1 MRRMRSVLVRLAWLP
16 VLIVLLAG
24 LAQAA
29 SGRSPGDGRLFLWK
43 IVTPKA
49 TSYLLGSV
57 HVAKPDFYPLD
68 RRVEEAF
75 AQCSVLAVE
84 ADISGGLDQLTD
96 AVKSLGLYPAD
107 GGDGLERH
115 LSPRTLRQFKKI
127 HLDVAA
133 LRQLKPWLAA
143 LVIDAQLF
151 KALGFDVNL
160 GIDKHFLDAARQRRL
175 PVRQLEG
182 LDAQLRLFA
191 DMPEAC
197 ADAQL
202 YEALRSVQTKGRLLK
217 QTIAY
222 WQAGDAEALD
232 RLFARDLAAHPEY
245 RDGAD
250 WFFGRRNRAMAEIVD
265 GWLGEGEPVFVVV
278 GAGHLVGPDG
288 LVALLRAK
296 GYDVTQVGA
305 SSQAL
310 GGSGGPGRRG

>member
-1 MRRMRSVLVRLAWLP
+1 MGRIRSSLIRLAWLP

-24 LAQAA
+24 LAQAGT
-29 SGRSPGDGRLFLWK
+29 GRPQEGGRLFLWK

-57 HVAKPDFYPLD
+57 HVARPDFYPLD

-75 AQCSVLAVE
+75 AQCSALAVE
-84 ADISGGLDQLTD
+84 ADIGVGLDQLAE
-96 AVKSLGLYPAD
+96 AVEKLGYYPAD

-115 LSPRTLRQFKKI
+115 LSPRTLRQFEKI

-151 KALGFDVNL
+151 KALGFDINL
-160 GIDKHFLDAARQRRL
+160 GIDKHFLDAARQRDL
-175 PVRQLEG
+175 PIRQLES

-191 DMPEAC
+191 DMPDAC
-197 ADAQL
+197 AEAQL
-202 YEALRSVQTKGRLLK
+202 YEALRAVQNKGRLLK
-217 QTIAY
+217 KTVAL
-222 WQAGDAEALD
+222 WQAGDAETLAGLV
-232 RLFARDLAAHPEY
+232 ARDLDAHPEY
-245 RDGAD
+245 RDCAD
-250 WFFGRRNRAMAEIVD
+250 GFFGRRNRAMADIVND
-265 GWLGEGEPVFVVV
+265 WLGQGEPVFVVV

-305 SSQAL
+305 SPQAK
-310 GGSGGPGRRG
+310 GGS

>member
-16 VLIVLLAG
+16 VLIVLLSG
-24 LAQAA
+24 LAQAG

-43 IVTPKA
+43 LVTPKA

-57 HVAKPDFYPLD
+57 HVARPDFYPLD

-84 ADISGGLDQLTD
+84 ADIGGNLDQLTD
-96 AVKSLGLYPAD
+96 AVKSLGLYPE
-107 GGDGLERH
+107 GGDDGLERH
-115 LSPRTLRQFKKI
+115 LSARTRRQFEKI

-160 GIDKHFLDAARQRRL
+160 GIDKHFLDAARQRGL
-175 PVRQLEG
+175 PIRQLES

-191 DMPEAC
+191 DTPEAC
-197 ADAQL
+197 AEAQL
-202 YEALRSVQTKGRLLK
+202 YEALRAVQNKGRLLK
-217 QTIAY
+217 KTVAL
-222 WQAGDAEALD
+222 WQAGDAEALAG
-232 RLFARDLAAHPEY
+232 LFAQDLEAHPEY
-245 RDGAD
+245 RDCAD
-250 WFFGRRNRAMAEIVD
+250 WFFGRRNRAMADIVD
-265 GWLGEGEPVFVVV
+265 GWLGQGEPVFVVV

-296 GYDVTQVGA
+296 GHAVTQVGA
-305 SSQAL
+305 
-310 GGSGGPGRRG
+310 GSKAPGVTAGPDRQ